1 MEEIIS
7 ILKNDDEL
15 SRYPI
20 KPFGQL
26 QVGKG
31 ITYDFNT
38 VSSNGI
44 KSVDR
49 LSVTSVAYSIGESL
63 EMINRVK
70 KLLLTIGD
78 DKLTDK
84 ILKVNQNGGGSA
96 CNVVDG
102 KNMYH
107 FTAIFN
113 ITRREN

>member
-7 ILKNDDEL
+7 ILKNDPKL
-15 SRYPI
+15 SKYPI

-26 QVGKG
+26 KVGKG

-38 VSSNGI
+38 ISSNGI
-44 KSVDR
+44 KAIDR
-49 LSVTSVAYSIGESL
+49 LSITSIAYSIGESL
-63 EMINRVK
+63 EIISRVK
-70 KLLLTIGD
+70 QLLLTIGD

-96 CNVVDG
+96 CNTVDG

-113 ITRREN
+113 ITRRE

>member
-15 SRYPI
+15 SKYPI

-26 QVGKG
+26 QVGDG
-31 ITYDFNT
+31 ITYEFNS

-44 KSVDR
+44 KEVYR
-49 LSVTSVAYSIGESL
+49 LSVTSVAYNITQSL

-70 KLLLTIGD
+70 KLLITIGD
-78 DKLTDK
+78 DKLTNK

-107 FTAIFN
+107 FTAIFY
-113 ITRREN
+113 ITRRES